1 MHFNEDKLK
10 SILDNFNSLEERM
23 GDPSVTADP
32 DKLKGLARE
41 RSKIQPLAELIE
53 KWFSIARQS
62 EEVGE
67 QLLNEKDPEFKD
79 VLLSEKKT
87 LEEKRQSLADKL
99 QIELLP
105 KDPDSGKDVFVEIRA
120 GTGGDE
126 AGLFARDLFRMYTRF
141 MDSRNIPF
149 EVLDLTETG
158 INGLK
163 EVVFLAKGEQA
174 FDVMRHEAGTHRVQR
189 IPATEANGRIH
200 TSACTVAVIPEADE
214 KEVNINPSDLRFDVF
229 RASGSGGQHVNKT
242 ESAVRITHIPT
253 GLAVACQEE
262 KSQHKNKARAMQI
275 LMARLNEIQRQENHD
290 KAAAEKKVQIGSGD
304 RSEKIR
310 TYNFPQNRLTDH
322 RINYTEYNLDQI
334 VEGKLDNLIQALHTA
349 ERERLIAE
357 SQV

>member
-1 MHFNEDKLK
+1 MQFNEEKLK
-10 SILDNFNSLEERM
+10 NILQNFRALEERM
-23 GDPSVTADP
+23 SDPSVSADP
-32 DKLKGLARE
+32 DKLRVLSRE
-41 RSKIQPLAELIE
+41 RSRTQPLADLIE
-53 KWFSIARQS
+53 NWFSITKQML
-62 EEVGE
+62 EVSD
-67 QLLNEKDPEFKD
+67 QLMNEKDSEFKE
-79 VLLSEKKT
+79 VLLAEKKE
-87 LEEKRQSLADKL
+87 LEAKQNDLAEKL

-126 AGLFARDLFRMYTRF
+126 AALFARDMFRMYTRYL
-141 MDSRNIPF
+141 DSQGISY
-149 EVLDLTETG
+149 EVLDLTDTG

-163 EVVFLAKGEQA
+163 EVVFQVKGEKA
-174 FDVMRHEAGTHRVQR
+174 FDIMHHEAGTHRVQR

-214 KEVNINPSDLRFDVF
+214 KEVNINPVDLRYDVF

-242 ESAVRITHIPT
+242 ESAVRITHLPT
-253 GLAVACQEE
+253 GIAVACQEE

-275 LMARLNEIQRQENHD
+275 LMARLNEIQRQQNHE
-290 KAAAEKKVQIGSGD
+290 KASAEKKGQIGSGD

-334 VEGKLDNLIQALHTA
+334 IEGKMDNLIQALNVA
-349 ERERLIAE
+349 ERERLVAE
-357 SQV
+357 SSI